1 MNGLL
6 VVDDEEGVRRAVQKA
21 LGKENYEVFHSAQ
34 RQRSH
39 HDRQGSSGRDRHLH
53 Q

>member
-21 LGKENYEVFHSAQ
+21 LGKENYRCLQPPTATK
-34 RQRSH
+34 RS
-39 HDRQGSSGRDRHLH
+39 
-53 Q
+53 